1 MKEEE
6 RQRRAR
12 EDAVLVKRAV
22 SGDEKAFKSIMKRY
36 KNPVAQIIYKLVR
49 DRSHLE
55 DLTQEVFIKAFQ
67 HLGDFDYEHQFASWL
82 FKITNNHCIDYI
94 RKKRLRVYS
103 IDDQVKTEDG
113 EIGYEIPDSTYEPD
127 LNLLR
132 EQKSKL
138 IRSAIEALPEKYREV
153 ILLRHQDELSYE
165 EIANETGLPVNTI
178 KVQLFRARELMYKFL
193 KDRIKHY

>member
-6 RQRRAR
+6 RQRRAG

-49 DRSHLE
+49 DRNHLE

-82 FKITNNHCIDYI
+82 FKITNNHCIDYV
-94 RKKRLRVYS
+94 RKKRLQVYS

-138 IRSAIEALPEKYREV
+138 IRSAIEALPKKYREV
-153 ILLRHQDELSYE
+153 ILLRHQEELSYE

>member
-6 RQRRAR
+6 RQRRAV

-138 IRSAIEALPEKYREV
+138 IRSAIEALPKKYREV
-153 ILLRHQDELSYE
+153 ILLRHQEELSYE